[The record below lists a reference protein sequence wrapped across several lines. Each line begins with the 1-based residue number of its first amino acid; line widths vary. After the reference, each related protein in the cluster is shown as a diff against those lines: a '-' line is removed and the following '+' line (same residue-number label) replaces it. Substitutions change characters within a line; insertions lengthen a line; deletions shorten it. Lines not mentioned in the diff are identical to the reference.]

1 MNLIRKRELF
11 GGKVFSFL
19 KCTWIKMREMNEKAK
34 AKAKAKERLTLS

>member
-34 AKAKAKERLTLS
+34 AKAKERLTLS